1 MALWGKCILSLCMF
15 NSLFRFVISDVYMHN
30 PRGSNNRLD
39 EANRERNNGN
49 RLFDSQNNNRGGY
62 MCDDEIT
69 TDPGILRDGT
79 VTTTIPI
86 TGEDADLEY
95 GRHESEDYYDW
106 CITRERNKG
115 LFTASQAKARPAPRH
130 SGLLSA
136 NLKGNSAK
144 YTRQNPGGTRRG
156 LECPEERDYYPY
168 WHPTPWRDIAVLTDN
183 LERCEFYQAE
193 SQNVK
198 GKGQCE
204 GPNGELIKQ
213 PNTAEACAA
222 VTEGLA
228 GTDRSNIVPIEDML
242 NNVPDRFD
250 ESPSWFKMSNLLY
263 LSECLRQGHLEGG
276 RGREDVEAQVHGI
289 GDATES
295 SLGPMSGSDLAHF
308 LSLASPTQMGG
319 ELSELDDMSP
329 HYNGGL
335 VRLFSKGQYRYM
347 CSRNNNFSNRS
358 QKGKLIAN
366 VIESAA
372 KMLDSYGGE
381 IWTSSTGA
389 GLKARSNVP
398 EGRKYQQ
405 KGQSTWQSALSIEIM
420 ELGNE
425 SSAGEAPAVA
435 PENVENPGAVPG
447 DVQAVQGIGKAFGF
461 LPHGTTFSDNV
472 TLMLTYTEEE
482 LQALRDDSDG
492 KHQLL
497 AFARTDDTE
506 DSTWEV
512 LEGGDFADGT
522 ASIDITGFSVYSLV
536 IVTYTKKNGL
546 DGYAVA
552 MLVVGV
558 VLLMSAALLALAIY
572 RGKSAHENLPE
583 DEQVYPSVEYD
594 FTPNTLSVSTA
605 DLASE
610 AESQPC
616 QRTRD
621 NHLGNTLNGET
632 PRFNWTVPEF
642 AVGEQC
648 ALRLRYNIS
657 TGDYDGWDPNVNSTL
672 NDLDG
677 KKLNLAASLGYE
689 ADFQNNPEV
698 DFGLGVEFELAVNTA
713 QFGRTFQDRSHR
725 VAFRNLPEGLEHA
738 KELLFRSPKK
748 SQSNSFT
755 VASLLQS
762 VTGKKPDPPAQPSR
776 MTPALSAANKL
787 RAASIGDDSSLR
799 EAAAATAAQK
809 DHPEA
814 GSVL

>member
-1 MALWGKCILSLCMF
+1 MLRCEERRETGGTASGGVETRQRTRDNHLGNTLNGETPRFNWTVPEFAVGEQCALRLRYNISTGDYDGWDPNVNSTLNDLDGKKLNLAASLGYEADFQNNPEVDFGLGVEFELAVNTAQFGRTFQDRSHRVAFRNLPEGLEHAKAQFERACHRGNIVQVYPSVEYDFTPNTLSVSTADLVHIQWTGS
-15 NSLFRFVISDVYMHN
+15 NTN
-30 PRGSNNRLD
+30 PRNN
-39 EANRERNNGN
+39 
-49 RLFDSQNNNRGGY
+49 
-62 MCDDEIT
+62 
-69 TDPGILRDGT
+69 DG
-79 VTTTIPI
+79 
-86 TGEDADLEY
+86 
-95 GRHESEDYYDW
+95 
-106 CITRERNKG
+106 
-115 LFTASQAKARPAPRH
+115 Q
-130 SGLLSA
+130 
-136 NLKGNSAK
+136 
-144 YTRQNPGGTRRG
+144 
-156 LECPEERDYYPY
+156 
-168 WHPTPWRDIAVLTDN
+168 
-183 LERCEFYQAE
+183 
-193 SQNVK
+193 
-198 GKGQCE
+198 
-204 GPNGELIKQ
+204 
-213 PNTAEACAA
+213 
-222 VTEGLA
+222 GLA

-250 ESPSWFKMSNLLY
+250 ESPSWFK
-263 LSECLRQGHLEGG
+263 
-276 RGREDVEAQVHGI
+276 DVEAQVHGI

-372 KMLDSYGGE
+372 SYGGE

-389 GLKARSNVP
+389 GLKVP

-583 DEQVYPSVEYD
+583 DEQ
-594 FTPNTLSVSTA
+594 
-605 DLASE
+605 
-610 AESQPC
+610 
-616 QRTRD
+616 
-621 NHLGNTLNGET
+621 
-632 PRFNWTVPEF
+632 
-642 AVGEQC
+642 
-648 ALRLRYNIS
+648 
-657 TGDYDGWDPNVNSTL
+657 
-672 NDLDG
+672 
-677 KKLNLAASLGYE
+677 
-689 ADFQNNPEV
+689 
-698 DFGLGVEFELAVNTA
+698 
-713 QFGRTFQDRSHR
+713 
-725 VAFRNLPEGLEHA
+725 
-738 KELLFRSPKK
+738 ELLFRSPKK